1 LIEHLNNHSIDK
13 AGASM
18 EDVCQVRII
27 NENKVNLVKDQML
40 EDNVFGNLS
49 NTFKTLGDN
58 TRVRILFAL
67 SKEELCVCDISAV
80 LDMSISAVSH
90 QLRVLR
96 NMNLVK
102 YKKEGKIVYYSL
114 NDDHIVRLLKMAQ
127 EHVTE

>member
-1 LIEHLNNHSIDK
+1 MFEHLNNHSNVN
-13 AGASM
+13 AGVIM
-18 EDVCQVRII
+18 EDVCQIKVI
-27 NENKVNLVKDQML
+27 NEKKVDYVKDQML

-49 NTFKTLGDN
+49 DTFKTLGDN
-58 TRVRILFAL
+58 TRIRILFAL

-102 YKKEGKIVYYSL
+102 HKKEGKIVYYSL
-114 NDDHIVRLLKMAQ
+114 NDDHIVRLLKMAY

>member
-1 LIEHLNNHSIDK
+1 
-13 AGASM
+13 M

-27 NENKVNLVKDQML
+27 NEDKVSSVKDQML
-40 EDNVFGNLS
+40 ENNIFDNLS
-49 NTFKTLGDN
+49 DTFKTLGDN

-102 YKKEGKIVYYSL
+102 HKKEGKIVYYSL
-114 NDDHIVRLLKMAQ
+114 NDDHIVKLLKMAY
-127 EHVTE
+127 EHVME

>member
-1 LIEHLNNHSIDK
+1 
-13 AGASM
+13 M

-27 NENKVNLVKDQML
+27 NEDKVSSVKDQML
-40 EDNVFGNLS
+40 ENNIFENLS
-49 NTFKTLGDN
+49 DTFKTLGDN
-58 TRVRILFAL
+58 TRVKILFAL

-102 YKKEGKIVYYSL
+102 HKKEGKIVYYSL
-114 NDDHIVRLLKMAQ
+114 NDDHIVRLLKMAH

>member
-1 LIEHLNNHSIDK
+1 MDEK
-13 AGASM
+13 
-18 EDVCQVRII
+18 EDVCQIRII
-27 NENKVNLVKDQML
+27 NEKKVNIVKNQML
-40 EDNVFGNLS
+40 EDDIFGNLS
-49 NTFKTLGDN
+49 DTFKTLGDN
-58 TRVRILFAL
+58 TRVKILFAL

-102 YKKEGKIVYYSL
+102 HKKEGKIVYYSL
-114 NDDHIVRLLKMAQ
+114 NDDHIVKLLKMAK

>member
-1 LIEHLNNHSIDK
+1 
-13 AGASM
+13 M

-27 NENKVNLVKDQML
+27 NEDKVSSVKNQML
-40 EDNVFGNLS
+40 EDDIFDNLS
-49 NTFKTLGDN
+49 DTFKTLGDN
-58 TRVRILFAL
+58 TRVKILFAL

-102 YKKEGKIVYYSL
+102 YKKEGKVVYYSL
-114 NDDHIVRLLKMAQ
+114 NDDHIVRLLKMAH

>member
-1 LIEHLNNHSIDK
+1 LIEHLNNRSIVK
-13 AGASM
+13 AGAPM

-27 NENKVNLVKDQML
+27 NENKVSSVKDQML
-40 EDNVFGNLS
+40 EDNIFGNLS
-49 NTFKTLGDN
+49 DTFKTLGDN

-102 YKKEGKIVYYSL
+102 HKKEGKIVYYSL
-114 NDDHIVRLLKMAQ
+114 NDDHIVKLLKMAQ

>member
-1 LIEHLNNHSIDK
+1 
-13 AGASM
+13 M
-18 EDVCQVRII
+18 EDVCQVKVI
-27 NENKVNLVKDQML
+27 NEKKVDIVKDQML
-40 EDNVFGNLS
+40 DDDIFGNLS
-49 NTFKTLGDN
+49 DTFKTLGDN

-102 YKKEGKIVYYSL
+102 HKKEGKIVYYSL
-114 NDDHIVRLLKMAQ
+114 NDDHIVKLLKMAK

>member
-1 LIEHLNNHSIDK
+1 
-13 AGASM
+13 M
-18 EDVCQVRII
+18 EDVCQIRII
-27 NENKVNLVKDQML
+27 NEKKVSIVKKQML
-40 EDNVFGNLS
+40 ENIIFGNLS
-49 NTFKTLGDN
+49 DTFKTLGDN
-58 TRVRILFAL
+58 TRVKILFAL

-102 YKKEGKIVYYSL
+102 HKKEGKIVYYSL
-114 NDDHIVRLLKMAQ
+114 NDDHIVKLLKMAY

>member
-1 LIEHLNNHSIDK
+1 
-13 AGASM
+13 M

-27 NENKVNLVKDQML
+27 NEDKVSSVKNQML
-40 EDNVFGNLS
+40 EDDIFDNLS
-49 NTFKTLGDN
+49 DTFKTLGDN
-58 TRVRILFAL
+58 TRVKILFAL
-67 SKEELCVCDISAV
+67 SKEELCVCDISTV

-102 YKKEGKIVYYSL
+102 YKKEGKVVYYSL
-114 NDDHIVRLLKMAQ
+114 NDDHIVRLLKMAH